1 MVTQR
6 RPCTVSVIKQ
16 SSASK
21 HDLNQSIPNGTI
33 LSKVR
38 DMFSFLSVIRVK
50 KLIRTILPRRPRR
63 VFFFFHKCHLYVCQ
77 TIFTHDIVSTETKVL
92 SATCGKQIKGLALI
106 VTTKMY
112 RNDLILEL
120 QDGTSRL
127 IKFLQRKVF
136 PKSNTTSFGCE
147 QTQINFTD
155 QNLK

>member
-1 MVTQR
+1 M
-6 RPCTVSVIKQ
+6 
-16 SSASK
+16 SARQY
-21 HDLNQSIPNGTI
+21 L
-33 LSKVR
+33 
-38 DMFSFLSVIRVK
+38 
-50 KLIRTILPRRPRR
+50 
-63 VFFFFHKCHLYVCQ
+63 
-77 TIFTHDIVSTETKVL
+77 HDIVSTETKVL

-147 QTQINFTD
+147 QT
-155 QNLK
+155 